1 MINPIEL
8 DPTCSFIEVPV
19 RGENYKVRSW
29 GQPEGASAIALL
41 VHGLGAHSGWFEAA
55 AKELAARGFFV
66 LAYDQRGHG
75 SRADIA
81 LSGYKEWIDDLAA
94 LLRELKSQYSGTP
107 FYLMGNSMG
116 GLVVMASSRFVEPDG
131 IVIFSPGFD
140 GHPKTFSL
148 GYKFQSVLSALTNPQ
163 KVVILPYGFEIVTR
177 DLEVR
182 KWLDADPAKKKG
194 LPGYML
200 FELLKLS
207 QNVIANL
214 KSVNVPVLM
223 LTAGQEKVVN
233 NEVNEKLFKRLSAPS
248 KKHVHME
255 EAWHDLMFDPLVD
268 EVADQIKIWQKELE
282 SSRGKGS
289 SYASV

>member
-1 MINPIEL
+1 MKTKIEL

-19 RGENYKVRSW
+19 RAENYKIRSW
-29 GQPEGASAIALL
+29 GNRDGASALALL
-41 VHGLGAHSGWFEAA
+41 VHGLGAQSGWFEAA

-75 SRADIA
+75 SRADVSLA
-81 LSGYKEWIDDLAA
+81 SYKEWIDDLAE
-94 LLRELKSQYSGTP
+94 LLRQLKARYSSMP

-116 GLVVMASSRFVEPDG
+116 GLVVMASSHLVEPDG

-140 GHPKTFSL
+140 GHPQTFSL
-148 GYKFQSVLSALTNPQ
+148 GYKFRSIFCALTSPL
-163 KVVILPYGFEIVTR
+163 KPVALPYGFEIVTR
-177 DLEVR
+177 DLAVR
-182 KWLDADPAKKKG
+182 DWLEADPLKKKG

-214 KSVNVPVLM
+214 KSVHVPVLM
-223 LTAGQEKVVN
+223 ITAGQEKVVN
-233 NEVNEKLFKRLSAPS
+233 NQVNEKLFKRLTAPS

-255 EAWHDLMFDPLVD
+255 EAWHDLMFDPQVD
-268 EVADQIKIWQKELE
+268 EVADAIKVWQKEVE
-282 SSRGKGS
+282 SSRSQGAC
-289 SYASV
+289 ASV